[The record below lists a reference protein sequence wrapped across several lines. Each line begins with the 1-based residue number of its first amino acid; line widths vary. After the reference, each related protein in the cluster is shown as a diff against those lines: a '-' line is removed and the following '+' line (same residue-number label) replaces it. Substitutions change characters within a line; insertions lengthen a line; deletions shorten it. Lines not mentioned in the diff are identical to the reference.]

1 MRNNISAAK
10 GASRRNKNL
19 NVRFS
24 SGRSGQK
31 RELACRIIH
40 RFRSMNIAVEA
51 ADSKSGHLLGPS
63 GGAATLLATLF
74 YQS

>member
-19 NVRFS
+19 NVRLS

-51 ADSKSGHLLGPS
+51 ADSKSGHLWEPS
-63 GGAATLLATLF
+63 GAAATLFATLF
-74 YQS
+74 HQS